1 MATQTARVT
10 RIEAMLRLRGH
21 INFQALVQELEVSPA
36 TVKRDLAFLRDQ
48 LGCPIKYNRAEDVY
62 RLDPAK
68 GVGDRFEIPGLW
80 LNQEE
85 VLALLISHQLL
96 AGLDPNGAL
105 ARHVDPLLERIR
117 QLLGDQ
123 EDQSMGVSQRLL
135 VMPTSGRQADAQY
148 FEAVCAALLRRKQ
161 LTFNYFTRSR
171 EQASTRLVSP
181 QRMVHHRNTW
191 YLDAWCHDRQ
201 ALRRFSLDAITD
213 TALQKES
220 AIECAQDSV
229 EAYFDIGYGV
239 YAGAELRHAHLV
251 FSPWAAKWVVKEQ
264 WHRNQT
270 QRVLSDKR
278 LELVVPYTDA
288 AELKMDIMRYGAEV
302 EVLGPPELRE
312 DLALSLR
319 CAANQYDE
327 ALPAT
332 SS

>member
-1 MATQTARVT
+1 
-10 RIEAMLRLRGH
+10 MLRLKGY
-21 INFQALVQELEVSPA
+21 INFQTLVQELEVSPA

-62 RLDPAK
+62 RLESAN
-68 GVGDRFEIPGLW
+68 GLGDRFEIPGLW
-80 LNQEE
+80 LTQEE

-96 AGLDPNGAL
+96 AGLDPHGAL
-105 ARHVDPLLERIR
+105 ARHVEPLLERIR
-117 QLLGDQ
+117 LLLGDQ
-123 EDQSMGVSQRLL
+123 EDQSMAVSQRLR
-135 VMPTSGRQADAQY
+135 VMPTSGRQADAHC

-171 EQASTRLVSP
+171 EQASSARLVSP

-213 TALQKES
+213 AAVQEQP

-229 EAYFDIGYGV
+229 EECFDVGYGV

-251 FSPWAAKWVVKEQ
+251 FSTWAAKWVVKER
-264 WHRNQT
+264 WHRDQT
-270 QRVLSDKR
+270 QRVLNDKR

-302 EVLGPPELRE
+302 EVLGPPELRQ
-312 DLALSLR
+312 DVALSLR
-319 CAANQYDE
+319 RAANQYGGD
-327 ALPAT
+327 LSAT
-332 SS
+332 ST